1 MNKDILVTSSHISE
15 KIQQFEDFNKV
26 INAKESANQLELVDK
41 LKEYVRIYDLIPV
54 LVKAFENDNLTF
66 YKANDVPNDDF
77 LLANYITD
85 LYLSFQKGKELKTPD
100 EKVVDEIFDC
110 CMKIYESSLIIEMTG
125 DEIDEDIKDDVLM
138 FRYTER
144 SFYIDILSIIFFNI
158 VDKEYLSYFYDKT
171 GFYLQNIFIFRNA
184 ITCLIQDRFENNK
197 QYDGNVLAFS
207 AEDILNYINMNFHL
221 KNSIDISEIQSF
233 IKYFY
238 IDSSDNN
245 NYLPRFNN
253 TVGKKPIFNYE
264 DKYICSEPLRM
275 IKSIFSILENEL
287 KNDSKLLNEYY
298 ASRGKNL
305 ENLARN
311 ILINLFPEAEVYQ
324 DLNYLTKDQKEHET
338 DIIVDIGN
346 YLIIAEA
353 KSGKFRPQ
361 AKEGNSKIFKNSIN
375 KIIAEAHEQCRT
387 TYEYIQQNKISTFY
401 KKGQDSSEI
410 SFDKNNYI
418 DIFLFTVELENLDSI
433 TSDIYRTIPVYK
445 ENPILTF
452 SIYDLYIIAD
462 ILKKGSLFMI
472 YLNQR
477 RENTLNG
484 KIHASNELDYLSLFL
499 ESDLKFQE
507 KDESGHEI
515 SEIAIDNYSDVL
527 DKYYSENKKIN
538 SYPIAVG
545 ANILFQQL
553 KKYDKK
559 LGFVIEKEFL
569 SANIDVQKDI
579 LRKIDAIKKRSSDE
593 RGHDCSFLLK
603 EGNVGISFFAYKKK
617 EYFCDDDLIE
627 RYVKLKLMQTKV
639 KFWFYVVFSVK
650 PNKVSL
656 ISFFNNTNV

>member
-26 INAKESANQLELVDK
+26 INAKESANQLELLDK
-41 LKEYVRIYDLIPV
+41 LKEYVRVYDLIPV

-138 FRYTER
+138 FKYTER

-197 QYDGNVLAFS
+197 KYDGNVLAFS

-221 KNSIDISEIQSF
+221 KNSIDISEIQTF

-346 YLIIAEA
+346 YLIIVEA

-387 TYEYIQQNKISTFY
+387 TYEYIQQNKIRY
-401 KKGQDSSEI
+401 
-410 SFDKNNYI
+410 
-418 DIFLFTVELENLDSI
+418 FL
-433 TSDIYRTIPVYK
+433 
-445 ENPILTF
+445 
-452 SIYDLYIIAD
+452 
-462 ILKKGSLFMI
+462 
-472 YLNQR
+472 
-477 RENTLNG
+477 
-484 KIHASNELDYLSLFL
+484 
-499 ESDLKFQE
+499 
-507 KDESGHEI
+507 
-515 SEIAIDNYSDVL
+515 
-527 DKYYSENKKIN
+527 
-538 SYPIAVG
+538 
-545 ANILFQQL
+545 
-553 KKYDKK
+553 
-559 LGFVIEKEFL
+559 
-569 SANIDVQKDI
+569 
-579 LRKIDAIKKRSSDE
+579 
-593 RGHDCSFLLK
+593 
-603 EGNVGISFFAYKKK
+603 
-617 EYFCDDDLIE
+617 
-627 RYVKLKLMQTKV
+627 
-639 KFWFYVVFSVK
+639 
-650 PNKVSL
+650 
-656 ISFFNNTNV
+656 